1 MGDAGTGTDVEDECS
16 GGRERGETVDD
27 DEEGEVF
34 IGDEGEG
41 EGGGWTEI
49 VGELTVETIE
59 LFAVI
64 TGVRFK
70 VAETLVEGFT

>member
-41 EGGGWTEI
+41 KVEGGQRLW
-49 VGELTVETIE
+49 VS
-59 LFAVI
+59 
-64 TGVRFK
+64 
-70 VAETLVEGFT
+70 